1 MRITDSHVVAVRD
14 SLFGVH
20 NIQRV
25 LGMMA
30 ARHSTHD
37 ALLVVSCQLLSAEMC
52 MAWTEDGF
60 MPFRHM
66 PQQIIPYTS
75 MCKSQLSCILD
86 ALQHAVD
93 MQLTQVCPKAGN
105 GLCVYVASTTHAA
118 VKAEPSF
125 VLVAL
130 VRILRQTSCLHA
142 ISTDA
147 LCDRV
152 LDKLHGSV
160 CIARHR
166 FVEAARILARDVQHE
181 EKNMQH
187 PCH

>member
-14 SLFGVH
+14 SLFGRE
-20 NIQRV
+20 NMQRV

-30 ARHSTHD
+30 ARHNTHD
-37 ALLVVSCQLLSAEMC
+37 ALLAVACQLLSAEMC
-52 MAWTEDGF
+52 LAWTEDGF

-75 MCKSQLSCILD
+75 MCKSQLSCVLE

-93 MQLTQVCPKAGN
+93 MQLTQVCPKTGT

-118 VKAEPSF
+118 VKAEPSL

-142 ISTDA
+142 LSSDA
-147 LCDRV
+147 LCERV

-166 FVEAARILARDVQHE
+166 FAEAARILADEHE
-181 EKNMQH
+181 EKKH

>member
-1 MRITDSHVVAVRD
+1 MHITDSHVVAVRD
-14 SLFGVH
+14 SLFGGEH
-20 NIQRV
+20 IQRV

-30 ARHSTHD
+30 ARHNTHD
-37 ALLVVSCQLLSAEMC
+37 ALLAVACQLLSAEMC
-52 MAWTEDGF
+52 LAWTEDGF
-60 MPFRHM
+60 MPFRQM
-66 PQQIIPYTS
+66 PQQVIPYTS
-75 MCKSQLSCILD
+75 MCKSQLSCVLE

-93 MQLTQVCPKAGN
+93 MQLTQVCPKAGS

-118 VKAEPSF
+118 VKAEPSL

-142 ISTDA
+142 LSSDA
-147 LCDRV
+147 LCERV
-152 LDKLHGSV
+152 LDKMHGSV

-166 FVEAARILARDVQHE
+166 FAEAARILRSDEEHE